1 MTDTELTTAWLIGL
15 GVTAV
20 VVLLAAVLLLRV
32 LQAARSILGHGA
44 EALAAAEEIARDTQ
58 VIWALAETNRVAGQ
72 ILETAERIEENGGV
86 IATALRETEAGP
98 VSVVR

>member
-15 GVTAV
+15 AV
-20 VVLLAAVLLLRV
+20 AAAVVLLAAVLLLLV
-32 LQAARSILGHGA
+32 LQTARSILGHGA

-58 VIWALAETNRVAGQ
+58 VIWALADTNRVAGE

-86 IATALRETEAGP
+86 IAAALRETEALP